1 MAEYRAVI
9 IGLGFI
15 GGADQVSGDALGQ
28 QVSHLDGTHVEAL
41 SRHPQVKL
49 VAGSSRDAGR
59 RERFNQRTG
68 VRTYA
73 DWQEMLQQE
82 KPDIVSVATYSPVH
96 AEMTCAAAELG
107 ARAVYCEKP
116 IATRIDDAERMIAA
130 CRKTGTLLVL
140 NHNRRFNPQFRR
152 LQSLVAEGGLG
163 QLTSANL
170 QWGSGRL
177 GNVGTHMIDSLVMLT
192 GQKVAAVS
200 GTLDQAGRPDCR
212 GGEFAD
218 PGGWGVL
225 RLEQGTM
232 VTVDAADYAVV
243 PPSVV
248 LNGLEGRATAGSAG
262 VTVVRPDGRREE
274 WTEDNTTQSA
284 PVTSM
289 DRAVTEIVTELEGGA
304 PVPVAAE
311 ESLHVLEVIAGFHA
325 SHARQAAWVNL
336 PLTGSD
342 RELVVNSG

>member
-59 RERFNQRTG
+59 RERFAQRTG

-212 GGEFAD
+212 GGEFTD
-218 PGGWGVL
+218 PGGWG
-225 RLEQGTM
+225 G
-232 VTVDAADYAVV
+232 VTLAHNVSSPAEVDA
-243 PPSVV
+243 V
-248 LNGLEGRATAGSAG
+248 LAQAEAAGGTIARPG
-262 VTVVRPDGRREE
+262 GKAFWGGYTGIFIDPDGHPWE
-274 WTEDNTTQSA
+274 
-284 PVTSM
+284 
-289 DRAVTEIVTELEGGA
+289 
-304 PVPVAAE
+304 VAHNPIWR
-311 ESLHVLEVIAGFHA
+311 LDDDGTVHL
-325 SHARQAAWVNL
+325 R
-336 PLTGSD
+336 
-342 RELVVNSG
+342 